1 MIYLYSQIMLLEIT
15 FTLSLYILVQDLLHK
30 DNKRKR
36 LLIGITIW
44 NVFCTLI
51 IYIQIH
57 FDIFISG
64 KLNYTFIFWIL
75 SGLIMGVA
83 LYYQILI
90 IVNLYK
96 RRRNHEFYH
105 YNIFGKKV
113 FKNEIVL
120 NRELWIFL
128 ITIPFFLL
136 PGGYFVARLI
146 NFFLYNHL

>member
-1 MIYLYSQIMLLEIT
+1 MLLEIT
-15 FTLSLYILVQDLLHK
+15 IALSLYILVQDLLHK

-36 LLIGITIW
+36 LLIGIIIW
-44 NVFCTLI
+44 NVIYTLI

-57 FDIFISG
+57 LDLFFTG
-64 KLNYTFIFWIL
+64 TLNYTFIFWIL

-83 LYYQILI
+83 LYYQMLI

-96 RRRNHEFYH
+96 RRRDREFYH

-113 FKNEIVL
+113 FKKDIVL
-120 NRELWIFL
+120 IRELWVFL

-146 NFFLYNHL
+146 NFILYDRL